1 MWILRCLRRVKPSQ
15 QHNTATQI
23 RKVQRPALPPLPSPT
38 PSCFHE
44 ADELSTEQGERAPVE
59 QIVTVVTSRWDILTI
74 PNAALRPIIWMR
86 TLWRAPYPHDY
97 NMK

>member
-44 ADELSTEQGERAPVE
+44 ADELSTEQGERAPADL
-59 QIVTVVTSRWDILTI
+59 SNSSCSCD
-74 PNAALRPIIWMR
+74 AGR
-86 TLWRAPYPHDY
+86 TFSPFQTLHCVRSFG
-97 NMK
+97 